1 MKYRVLG
8 RTGFSVSEIGLG
20 GEYLEGKSLDLVK
33 DVISAS
39 LEGGV
44 NIIDCFMSEPR
55 VRSNIG
61 DAVKD
66 VRDKVYIQGHLR
78 SIWEDGQYGRTLDI
92 DLVKFFFNDLL
103 IRMKTDYLDIGTLHM
118 VDKTE
123 DYDAIFNGPII
134 DYALALKEKGTIRAL
149 GISSH
154 NPVLA
159 LKAVKTG
166 VIDTILF
173 SINPAYDVLSEKVDG
188 PEKVTRDFFDIQET
202 GKGINDVRQELYG
215 YCEANGIGITVM
227 KALAGGALLS
237 PVTSPFGTALTV
249 PQCLNYALS
258 RPGVSSVLVGMQS
271 LEEVRCALEYERLSD
286 SEKDYS
292 SVFLADRRFSMTG
305 RCMYCNHCL
314 PCSQHINIAQVNKYV
329 DLASNKATIAT
340 LREHY
345 NDLEHKASECIGCGI
360 CETNCPFGVAIIEKM
375 AKAVD
380 LFER

>member
-20 GEYLEGKSLDLVK
+20 GEYLEGKSPELVK
-33 DVISAS
+33 SVVSSALS
-39 LEGGV
+39 GGV
-44 NIIDCFMSEPR
+44 NIIDCFMSEPE

-61 DAVKD
+61 DAVRA

-78 SIWEDGQYGRTLDI
+78 SIWKDGQYGRTLDI
-92 DLVKFFFNDLL
+92 DLVKLFFNDLL
-103 IRMKTDYLDIGTLHM
+103 KRMKTDYLDIGTVHM

-134 DYALALKEKGTIRAL
+134 DYALSLKEKGVIRAL

-166 VIDTILF
+166 IIDTILF
-173 SINPAYDVLSEKVDG
+173 CINPAYDVLSERVDE
-188 PEKVTRDFFDIQET
+188 PKKVTSDLFDVLET
-202 GKGINDVRQELYG
+202 GEGFNDVRQDLYR
-215 YCEANGIGITVM
+215 YCEANDIGITVM

-237 PVTSPFGTALTV
+237 KETSPFGEALTV
-249 PQCLNYALS
+249 PQCLCYVLS

-271 LEEVRCALEYERLSD
+271 LEQVRCALEYEDLPD
-286 SEKDYS
+286 AQKDYS
-292 SVFLADRRFSMTG
+292 SIFLSNKRFSMNG

-314 PCSQHINIAQVNKYV
+314 PCSKHINIAQVNKYV
-329 DLASNKATIAT
+329 DLASGHEAIAI

-345 NDLEHKASECIGCGI
+345 NDLEHKAGECVGCGI
-360 CETNCPFGVAIIEKM
+360 CETHCPFGVDIIGKM
-375 AKAVD
+375 AKAVE
-380 LFER
+380 LFEK